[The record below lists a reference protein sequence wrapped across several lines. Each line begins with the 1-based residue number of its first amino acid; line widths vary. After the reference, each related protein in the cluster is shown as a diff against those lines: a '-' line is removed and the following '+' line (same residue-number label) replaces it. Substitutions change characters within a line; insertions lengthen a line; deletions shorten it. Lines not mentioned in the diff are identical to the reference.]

1 MLKYTFMQNAFIAS
15 FFIAILCPFIGTFLV
30 LRRYSLIGDTLS
42 HASFAGATLGI
53 LLGFNPVLCS
63 FIFAA
68 LSGAFIEALRIHFKE
83 HTDLI
88 LSIVLSLSVGIVIT
102 LITSGAVRVNAES
115 YLFGSILTITRQ
127 DVITVAT
134 LSISSIIVLLLM
146 YHKLIYI
153 VLDDETS
160 HVMGIR
166 VRLINYIFSVLAAA
180 AVATALKI
188 VGMLTLTSMIALP
201 VASALQFRQGFKNT
215 VLISIILSVF
225 YIMAGLTFS
234 FHLNVAPGG
243 FTALLCVSSLV
254 LIILVKNLW
263 RTVFSR
269 SRL

>member
-1 MLKYTFMQNAFIAS
+1 MQNAFMAS

-42 HASFAGATLGI
+42 HASFAGATIGI
-53 LLGFNPVLCS
+53 LLGGNPVLFS

-68 LSGAFIEALRIHFKE
+68 CSGALIEALRSHFSE

-102 LITSGAVRVNAES
+102 LISSGAVKVNAES
-115 YLFGSILTITRQ
+115 YLFGSILTITRR
-127 DVITVAT
+127 DVMTVAM
-134 LSISSIIVLLLM
+134 LSISSIIVLIVM

-153 VLDDETS
+153 VLDDEAS
-160 HVMGIR
+160 YVMGIR

-188 VGMLTLTSMIALP
+188 VGMLTLTSMLALP

-215 VLISIILSVF
+215 ILISIVLSVLN
-225 YIMAGLTFS
+225 IMIGLTFS

-243 FTALLCVSSLV
+243 FTALICVFSLI
-254 LIILVKNLW
+254 LIILARNIRRFRKH
-263 RTVFSR
+263 
-269 SRL
+269 

>member
-1 MLKYTFMQNAFIAS
+1 MLKYAFMQNAFIAS

-53 LLGFNPVLCS
+53 LLGFNPVLFS
-63 FIFAA
+63 FLFAA
-68 LSGAFIEALRIHFKE
+68 CSGAFIEALRIHFKE

-88 LSIVLSLSVGIVIT
+88 LSIVLSFSVGIVIT
-102 LITSGAVRVNAES
+102 LISSGAVRVNAES
-115 YLFGSILTITRQ
+115 YLFGSILTITRR
-127 DVITVAT
+127 DVITVAI
-134 LSISSIIVLLLM
+134 LSISSVIVLLAM

-153 VLDDETS
+153 VLDEETS

-201 VASALQFRQGFKNT
+201 VASALQLKQGFRNT
-215 VLISIILSVF
+215 VIISIVLSVLN
-225 YIMAGLTFS
+225 IMAGLSFS

-243 FTALLCVSSLV
+243 FTALLCVLSLL
-254 LIILVKNLW
+254 LIILA
-263 RTVFSR
+263 R
-269 SRL
+269 SILALLCRWSK